1 MKNYIPGLFWVLK
14 SKFQM
19 TDAVF
24 ILLSFSYFARH
35 KHILKWGLL
44 NCVTTTTTD
53 KPPLSW
59 VVGMLWWW

>member
-1 MKNYIPGLFWVLK
+1 MKNYISGLFWALK

-24 ILLSFSYFARH
+24 ILTFFFLLCLPQTHSQM
-35 KHILKWGLL
+35 GLL

-53 KPPLSW
+53 KPPW
-59 VVGMLWWW
+59 

>member
-1 MKNYIPGLFWVLK
+1 MKNYISGLFWVLK

-35 KHILKWGLL
+35 KHIPKWGLL

-53 KPPLSW
+53 KPPL
-59 VVGMLWWW
+59 